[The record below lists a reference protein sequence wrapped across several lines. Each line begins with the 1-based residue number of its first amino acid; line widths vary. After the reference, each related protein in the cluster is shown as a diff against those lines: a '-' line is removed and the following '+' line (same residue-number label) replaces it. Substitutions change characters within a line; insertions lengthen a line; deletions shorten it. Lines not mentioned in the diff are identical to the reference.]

1 MKQTKDILA
10 LIDDAYAAIDHEE
23 DPNSKERW
31 HRRQM
36 AHAYGI
42 AIGRALELGQMDDL
56 YQMLK
61 GEVSIPSCM
70 LPAIA
75 KLMARPTFAQ
85 KSGARATF
93 SNAEK
98 TLMCRALM
106 HQVYVEGRRITHVY
120 NEWEERFGVK
130 VHTFKRI
137 WREHKSVFKSSPPN

>member
-10 LIDDAYAAIDHEE
+10 LIGEAYAAIDQEE
-23 DPNSKERW
+23 HPNSKERW
-31 HRRQM
+31 LRRQM

-61 GEVSIPSCM
+61 GEVPIPSCM

-75 KLMARPTFAQ
+75 KLMARSTCAQ

-93 SNAEK
+93 SKAEK

-106 HQVYVEGRRITHVY
+106 HQVYGEGRRITHVY

-137 WREHKSVFKSSPPN
+137 WREYKSALKSSLPN